1 MRQRLPRRRARVA
14 ARYACA
20 CVLLIA
26 ASAPGCD
33 GDDRDAF
40 TGLSASPAAN
50 ATVTPTPPDIGR
62 AAALSYEGEFEA
74 AIDAYAAVVDAATGD
89 ERQQSRFA
97 QARLL
102 LRTERYGE
110 ATLVLDAYLAAAGVT
125 GDASVARFMHASAL
139 RSLGDPAGALGDP
152 ARALAGYERHI
163 AVGGVLAGYARAE
176 QALVLAES
184 GRIDEARAASDALMM
199 SALRLGY
206 IAGFALRIGDAFA
219 SAGADAD
226 AFAWYARAQGDGRDT
241 AAALARVGALKRKT
255 GDPSWAAD
263 YLLVIA
269 RFPERSVALSLIDE
283 LDAAG
288 VPVGEYLRGVVEY
301 RAGRDGA
308 ARETLARAAAAG
320 DNAAESTYYMAAIDE
335 RAGSLNAAIDGY
347 ARAVALDPASPL
359 ADNALWWRGRLLEG
373 KRRYDEASAVFG
385 ELVGGY
391 PHSEWAGDA
400 RFHRGMAL
408 FRAGEHEAAASA
420 WALIGETSPDD
431 QRAKM
436 LFWRGRAEM
445 AAGLP
450 GAQATLETL
459 IAEAPGDFYALR
471 AEVLLGRND
480 TSPPAA
486 TLSAP
491 PADWDAIARYI
502 EAQFGFDPRIEA
514 TPAADDPRWAVG
526 AALEDAGMHAESVA
540 VYQSIR
546 EDNAGEDLALQY
558 RITRRFDEEGRTSAA
573 ARAATTLWNR
583 LDRASATA
591 APPVDVLRIAYP
603 LAYGDLVAEAADGED
618 LSPLLLL
625 ALVRQES
632 FYDPQAGSSAGALGL
647 TQVIEPTGRAIADAL
662 GVSAFSVRDLY
673 RPGLS
678 LRFGASYIADQLTA
692 FDGNAYHALAAY
704 NGGPGTALNAID
716 TAGGDIDLFVED
728 LEFDETRLYVKLVME
743 NYARYRQLYEGLDRP
758 SLPD

>member
-14 ARYACA
+14 ARCACA
-20 CVLLIA
+20 CALLIA
-26 ASAPGCD
+26 ASAPACD

-40 TGLSASPAAN
+40 TGLSASPAAETA
-50 ATVTPTPPDIGR
+50 ATSTPSDPGR
-62 AAALSYEGEFEA
+62 AAALSYAGEFEA
-74 AIDAYAAVVDAATGD
+74 AIDAYAAVVEAAAGE
-89 ERQQSRFA
+89 ERQQARFA

-102 LRTERYGE
+102 LRTERYGD
-110 ATLVLDAYLAAAGVT
+110 ARLVLDAYLAAAGAT

-139 RSLGDPAGALGDP
+139 RSLGDPAGALE
-152 ARALAGYERHI
+152 GYERHI
-163 AVGGVLAGYARAE
+163 TVGGVLAGYARAE

-184 GRIDEARAASDALMM
+184 GRTDEARAAADAVMM
-199 SALRLGY
+199 STLRVAY

-219 SAGADAD
+219 SAGADVD
-226 AFAWYARAQGDGRDT
+226 AFAWYARAQGDGGDT
-241 AAALARVGALKRKT
+241 AAAMARGGALKRKA
-255 GDPSWAAD
+255 GDPSWVED

-269 RFPERSVALSLIDE
+269 RSPERSVALSLIDE

-288 VPVGEYLRGVVEY
+288 VPVSEYLRGVVEY

-308 ARETLARAAAAG
+308 ARATLARAVAAG
-320 DNAAESTYYMAAIDE
+320 DYAAEATYYIAAIDE
-335 RAGSLNAAIDGY
+335 RAGGVDAAIDGY
-347 ARAVALDPASPL
+347 AHAVALDPASPL
-359 ADNALWWRGRLLEG
+359 ADDALWWRGRLLEG
-373 KRRYDEASAVFG
+373 LSRYDEASAGYG
-385 ELVGGY
+385 ELVDGY
-391 PHSEWAGDA
+391 PQSEWAGDA

-408 FRAGEHEAAASA
+408 FRAGEHQEAASA
-420 WALIGETSPDD
+420 WALIGETSPDEE
-431 QRAKM
+431 RAKL

-480 TSPPAA
+480 TSQSAPA
-486 TLSAP
+486 LSAP
-491 PADWDAIARYI
+491 PVDWDAIARYI

-514 TPAADDPRWAVG
+514 TPTPDDPRWAVG
-526 AALEDAGMHAESVA
+526 AALEDAGMHAESGA
-540 VYQSIR
+540 VYAAIR
-546 EDNAGEDLALQY
+546 EDNGGEDLAGLY

-573 ARAATTLWNR
+573 ARAATTLR
-583 LDRASATA
+583 DQLDRASATA
-591 APPVDVLRIAYP
+591 TPPVDVLRVAYP

-662 GVSAFSVRDLY
+662 GVSAFSVNDLY

-704 NGGPGTALNAID
+704 NGSPGAALNAID

-728 LEFDETRLYVKLVME
+728 LEFDETKLYVKLVME